1 MRAGLG
7 RDDEDDGDDDEE
19 ERSRAG
25 GNAEGE
31 AEMER
36 AREIRTSTVDVGID
50 ERISVAAPKK
60 DLSTCRGCGRVGVG
74 RDPKLDNLDG
84 GKAGCHG
91 NPRPSIQSP
100 TCPIGTG
107 IRA

>member
-1 MRAGLG
+1 MGRDGQRGAQRDRVSPCAGLG
-7 RDDEDDGDDDEE
+7 RDDEDDGSDGDDDEE

-50 ERISVAAPKK
+50 ENIGCGTQKRPV
-60 DLSTCRGCGRVGVG
+60 DLSRVWEGGCWW
-74 RDPKLDNLDG
+74 
-84 GKAGCHG
+84 
-91 NPRPSIQSP
+91 
-100 TCPIGTG
+100 
-107 IRA
+107 